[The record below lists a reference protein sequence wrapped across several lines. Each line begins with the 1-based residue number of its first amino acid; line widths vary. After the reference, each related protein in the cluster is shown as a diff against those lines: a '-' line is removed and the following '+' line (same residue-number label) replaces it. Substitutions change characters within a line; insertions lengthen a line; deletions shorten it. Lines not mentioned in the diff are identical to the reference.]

1 MIGPIFLIA
10 LFSSLL
16 VLSQAFQ
23 GNLNSNALHP
33 LRFGHGT
40 QVRQSQL
47 RSAVDVISNIDTF
60 YRTAPYEAAFVTC
73 GVKASCADF
82 LAQKRELKTSTNTGS
97 LSNKIDNDNDVKTE
111 EQVEIQR
118 NLAFIIYG
126 GIYQG
131 ICQYYIYNVLF
142 PLWFGTGND
151 LTSVAIKV
159 AFDMLVISPFLC
171 LPIAYLTKSTIYG
184 QSIREGFE
192 KYVYDLKNNN
202 LWVTYCS
209 IWLPV
214 QCVTFGLVPEHLRIP
229 FIALVSFFWLIILS
243 TISSTSMDDAVEDA

>member
-10 LFSSLL
+10 LSSSLL
-16 VLSQAFQ
+16 VVSQAF
-23 GNLNSNALHP
+23 NSNALHP
-33 LRFGHGT
+33 LRFGT

-97 LSNKIDNDNDVKTE
+97 LSNNIDKTE

-131 ICQYYIYNVLF
+131 VCQYYIYNVLF

-214 QCVTFGLVPEHLRIP
+214 QFVTFGLVPEHLRIA

-243 TISSTSMDDAVEDA
+243 TISSTSMDDEVEDE